1 MLNVMINKLK
11 SWLIKNVNSRYLEL
25 ISKRGISITKTP
37 LRGSVV
43 SDLFPLRI
51 EDSWNTFFELLNY
64 HQILN
69 PKDQNIESV
78 NVEIKFYD
86 KEGIFLKSHIIKNN
100 NKLKQTLN
108 LKNISNE
115 LGIYNDGVFV
125 VFHQN
130 DTPWISEQNSFLAE
144 RGYIGFENRNLG
156 NIKSF
161 IHGNLDA
168 ISQSKKGKESLLGN
182 TSFFNKE
189 YHLQLD
195 LSYNFSYE
203 LFWVNPSK
211 KLQLFKIVESRHTKN
226 KLTVFEIPS
235 KGIKS
240 LLIVKNKN
248 QENTK
253 IIIKSKLYMA
263 RPVVFKYMEN
273 SFDVFHG

>member
-1 MLNVMINKLK
+1 MINKLK